1 MQFWRLAIASEFPRE
16 HCCMTFVVAERLAV
30 GRLMLLAKMP
40 TSRFV
45 ALERVPA
52 HQLGEFEEIGNAPG
66 AFEGLVK
73 IFVTAQ
79 DAHILPEFFSQLRNF
94 LQRFAQTLFVARH
107 SAFLPEE
114 KAEFSVERIK
124 RPGAI
129 HIQQLFNSHA
139 HILLSFS
146 KLRRI
151 RRGPFSYLPG
161 EITRQRVTQ
170 NKVTISQTLH

>member
-79 DAHILPEFFSQLRNF
+79 DVHILPEFFSQLRNF
-94 LQRFAQTLFVARH
+94 LQRFAQSLFVARH
-107 SAFLPEE
+107 SAFLPEK
-114 KAEFSVERIK
+114 KAELSVERIE
-124 RPGAI
+124 RTRAVDLEEPVDLGADI
-129 HIQQLFNSHA
+129 FLCLQE
-139 HILLSFS
+139 
-146 KLRRI
+146 LRRI
-151 RRGPFSYLPG
+151 RRRPFSHL
-161 EITRQRVTQ
+161 
-170 NKVTISQTLH
+170 

>member
-79 DAHILPEFFSQLRNF
+79 DAHILPEFFSQRRRPSSRWNESSDRVPFTFSSFSILTR
-94 LQRFAQTLFVARH
+94 TSC
-107 SAFLPEE
+107 SAFL
-114 KAEFSVERIK
+114 
-124 RPGAI
+124 
-129 HIQQLFNSHA
+129 NS
-139 HILLSFS
+139 
-146 KLRRI
+146 
-151 RRGPFSYLPG
+151 G
-161 EITRQRVTQ
+161 ESGEGRFPIC
-170 NKVTISQTLH
+170 